1 MLNHP
6 LIFALLFIIAGN
18 ILTWFQVNLQ
28 FISDWWR
35 DRPMF
40 TILLFSTPAGALF
53 YYGWRFLVEY
63 FEGSLWPP
71 RLFSFG
77 IGIIIFSTLA
87 YMVKGEVLDKKT
99 IACLFLSIIIILIQT
114 LPPKTFS
121 LNKIK
126 DSLSQHNE
134 E

>member
-1 MLNHP
+1 MLNKI
-6 LIFALLFIIAGN
+6 LLFALILIIAGN
-18 ILTWFQVNLQ
+18 ILSWFQLNLQ

-35 DRPMF
+35 DRPMI
-40 TILLFSTPAGALF
+40 TVVLFSTPAGAFF

-63 FEGSLWPP
+63 FEGNLWPP